1 MVRAVSFSSRGK
13 LRLQARPEPL
23 LRSIVRIGRR
33 SDESLD
39 QLDVVSALEA
49 LFGERVDSIELPG
62 ESRLLLV
69 KMIELRV
76 AARNRRG
83 LASDLLAD
91 NALAATQIVPNL
103 PPQRLQGRQL
113 FFAVDRA

>member
-1 MVRAVSFSSRGK
+1 MARTALFFGRGK

-23 LRSIVRIGRR
+23 LRGIVRVRRR

-49 LFGERVDSIELPG
+49 LFGERGDSIELAG
-62 ESRLLLV
+62 EPRLLLV
-69 KMIELRV
+69 KMVELRV

-83 LASDLLAD
+83 VVADLL
-91 NALAATQIVPNL
+91 
-103 PPQRLQGRQL
+103 
-113 FFAVDRA
+113 VDRFLSAEQISLDFLPQG

>member
-1 MVRAVSFSSRGK
+1 MARTVLFFDRGK
-13 LRLQARPEPL
+13 LRLQARPELL
-23 LRSIVRIGRR
+23 LRGIVRVRRR

-49 LFGERVDSIELPG
+49 LFGERGDSIELAG
-62 ESRLLLV
+62 EPRPLLV
-69 KMIELRV
+69 KMIELHV

-83 LASDLLAD
+83 VASDLLAD
-91 NALAATQIVPNL
+91 NALAATQLVPNL
-103 PPQRLQGRQL
+103 LPQRLQGRQL